1 MQWHVKAIKT
11 NATGKCK
18 AAEANYNELCGLVLK
33 ITTGKVRSR
42 QKQWQTRAALTMRRM
57 SNAAMRGRTMDGL
70 TVCLSVCLH
79 VRITDL
85 ATALQRVVM
94 RVKQDRYKRE
104 AGNVDKLVNTL

>member
-70 TVCLSVCLH
+70 TVCLH

-94 RVKQDRYKRE
+94 RVKQERYKRE
-104 AGNVDKLVNTL
+104 AVNIDKLVNTL